1 MRLMAG
7 RHLVF
12 RTNSVLFKGTWVR
25 SWDMS
30 ELTNVTGRQRK
41 ENGQLRVTLIL
52 FEKKKIRQTSPSFE
66 QIFLQKTR
74 T

>member
-7 RHLVF
+7 RRLAF
-12 RTNSVLFKGTWVR
+12 RTNSALFKDTSVR
-25 SWDMS
+25 SWNIS
-30 ELTNVTGRQRK
+30 ELTNATGQQRK

-52 FEKKKIRQTSPSFE
+52 FEKKIRQTSPSFE